1 MARSSKRLP
10 DILTE
15 TELENLLSVAEQD
28 ARAYAIVT
36 LMAYAGLRVSEVA
49 KLRWQDIEAG
59 TIWVRMGKGRKD
71 RVVPAHRR
79 VLEALERLRKTS
91 LLRSPYVFP
100 SPRNPRRPITT
111 RALQYLI
118 ERLCQEAGIPRRKA
132 HPHTLRHTMATRLL
146 RATHDI
152 RLVQKALGHAS
163 IATTQIYT
171 HLALDDVAEGIARL
185 S

>member
-1 MARSSKRLP
+1 MARASKRLP
-10 DILTE
+10 DVLTE
-15 TELENLLSVAEQD
+15 AELRALLAVAEMD
-28 ARAYAIVT
+28 DRAYAVVS

-59 TIWVRMGKGRKD
+59 AIWVRLGKGRKD
-71 RVVPAHRR
+71 RVVPAHPR
-79 VLEALERLRKTS
+79 VSEALERLRKRDI
-91 LLRSPYVFP
+91 LRSHYVFP
-100 SPRNPRRPITT
+100 SPRDPSKPITT
-111 RALQYLI
+111 RALQYCI
-118 ERLCQEAGIPRRKA
+118 ERLCRQAGIPRRKA